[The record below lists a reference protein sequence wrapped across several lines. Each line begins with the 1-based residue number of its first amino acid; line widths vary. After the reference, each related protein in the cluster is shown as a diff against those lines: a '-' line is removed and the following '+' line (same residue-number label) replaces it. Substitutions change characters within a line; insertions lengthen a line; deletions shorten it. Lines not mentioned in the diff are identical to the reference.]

1 MKSLEHFKSIL
12 DCIGDP
18 VLIVDRQYRFVF
30 VNNAVC
36 EQSGIPSEKWL
47 GKTEYDIFP
56 KEQAD
61 IFRARTKYVFETGK
75 KNISEE
81 LAIV

>member
-47 GKTEYDIFP
+47 
-56 KEQAD
+56 
-61 IFRARTKYVFETGK
+61 
-75 KNISEE
+75 
-81 LAIV
+81 